1 MFRME
6 IELMYFRDSKSCTW
20 FVCCIPAG
28 VSYDTPVL
36 RQADLA
42 VRANEQ
48 STGRESP
55 CCLPAALQEFA
66 DGSQVLSTSR

>member
-1 MFRME
+1 MMFRTD
-6 IELMYFRDSKSCTW
+6 IQSHVLGPCAVFLL
-20 FVCCIPAG
+20 G

-48 STGRESP
+48 RTGRESP
-55 CCLPAALQEFA
+55 CCLPAALQDLA
-66 DGSQVLSTSR
+66 DGDRVISSSR